1 MTTATLE
8 LVLILTDKV
17 FSIMKHIEEVK
28 NMTQVEVLTEIGKER
43 ELKDSLVEEVTL
55 P

>member
-1 MTTATLE
+1 MDPRLQ

-17 FSIMKHIEEVK
+17 FSLLEHINEVK
-28 NMTQVEVLTEIGKER
+28 VMEKEQVLKEIARER
-43 ELKDSLVEEVTL
+43 LEKDSLVEEVVL